1 MNTLPIADLCVL
13 FLYLAGITWLGVR
26 MGKGI
31 QKQSEFFMPR
41 RFGKGMMM
49 MHAFGTGTASDQAVV
64 VASGT
69 FRHGLS
75 GIWYQWLWLFN
86 TPFYWLIAPVFR
98 RFRATTTADV
108 YALRF
113 GSSVALLFALVGI
126 VGLAVKIGLLLKGA
140 GALVESGTNGAVS
153 ASLAMPVVAILFVA
167 YGMVGGLGA
176 AIVTDY
182 IQGILTVLFSVMLL
196 PWTLSAVGGLS
207 GVRDT
212 LNDPSM
218 LSMIAPEG
226 VTPFFIATF
235 AVLSLVGIVAQPFI
249 MGVCGAGRTEMDG
262 RFGFVVGN
270 LIKRICTAAW
280 AVTGIAAL
288 AWYMK
293 QGTDITAIDP
303 DQVYG
308 QMAAEFLPKALP
320 GLLGLFLA
328 SILAGVM
335 SSCDSM
341 MISAAG
347 LFTENLYKPL
357 FKNRTPHHYL
367 LIGRGVSILIV
378 LSGVFVAFWM
388 TDVVKGLKFW
398 LKIAPMLGIA
408 FWIGLFWKRYNGVGA
423 WISTLS
429 GFCVWWLTLQ
439 SGVVHRIESLPF
451 AKSLGLIEHGVN
463 QSSIYEPWQIVIYLS
478 AAALSGIIASLLTK
492 KPDKAKMQQFHQLI
506 RTPVQSGEVITTSCQ
521 LPAEVKPMERATWFT
536 GTDFETPVPSKTSMV
551 GFLLSWLAV
560 GGMIGGFMWVMSF

>member
-1 MNTLPIADLCVL
+1 MNGLPLADSFVL

-31 QKQSEFFMPR
+31 QKQSDFFMPR
-41 RFGKGMMM
+41 RFGKSMMM

-86 TPFYWLIAPVFR
+86 TPFYWLIAPIFR
-98 RFRATTTADV
+98 RLRATTTADV

-113 GSSVALLFALVGI
+113 GSSVAVLFSIVGI
-126 VGLAVKIGLLLKGA
+126 IGLAVKIGLLLKGA
-140 GALVESGTNGAVS
+140 GALVESGTQGMVS
-153 ASLAMPVVAILFVA
+153 ASFAVPVVAVLFVA
-167 YGMVGGLGA
+167 YGMMGGLGA

-182 IQGILTVLFSVMLL
+182 IQGFLTVLFSVMLL

-207 GVRDT
+207 GVRET

-218 LSMIAPEG
+218 LSVVAPEG

-262 RFGFVVGN
+262 RFGFVAGN

-288 AWYMK
+288 AWYMQK
-293 QGTDITAIDP
+293 GSDLTSIDP

-308 QMAAEFLPKALP
+308 QMAAEFLPSAFP

-357 FKNRTPHHYL
+357 VKNRSSDHYL
-367 LIGRGVSILIV
+367 LIGRCISILIV
-378 LSGVFVAFWM
+378 LGGVLVAFWM
-388 TDVVKGLKFW
+388 SDVVKGLKFW

-408 FWIGLFWKRYNGVGA
+408 FWIGLFWKRYNAVGA
-423 WISTLS
+423 WMSTAS
-429 GFCVWWLTLQ
+429 GFTVWWLTLQ
-439 SGVVHRIESLPF
+439 PGAVHWIQSLPF
-451 AKSLGLIEHGVN
+451 AKSLGMIEN
-463 QSSIYEPWQIVIYLS
+463 ISDKPILYEPWQIVIYLM
-478 AAALSGIIASLLTK
+478 AAALAGIIASLLTK
-492 KPDKAKMQQFHQLI
+492 SPNEAKVNQFHQLI
-506 RTPVQSGEVITTSCQ
+506 RTPVQPGEVITTSCQ
-521 LPAEVKPMERATWFT
+521 LPAGLLPVHRATWFT
-536 GTDFETPVPSKTSMV
+536 GSNFEVPVPSKTSV
-551 GFLLSWLAV
+551 IGFFVSCAAV
-560 GGMIGGFMWVMSF
+560 GAMIGGFIWLIRA